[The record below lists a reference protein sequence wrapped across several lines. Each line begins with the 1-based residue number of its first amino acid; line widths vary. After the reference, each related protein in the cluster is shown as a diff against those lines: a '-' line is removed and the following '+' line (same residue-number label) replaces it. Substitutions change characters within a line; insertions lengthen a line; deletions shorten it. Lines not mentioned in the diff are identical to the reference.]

1 MLLRRKIVVLG
12 VLVSSVAGFSN
23 AFGGGMV
30 SQAYVFAITAQE
42 YGGTGQF
49 FVSVNQP
56 ITGGPSCAIQPMKF
70 VINASTDAGKAQIAT
85 VLAAQSASRPISILG
100 TGSCDV
106 WGDTETVFWV
116 QF

>member
-1 MLLRRKIVVLG
+1 MRRRIVVLG

-30 SQAYVFAITAQE
+30 SNAPITAITAQD
-42 YGGTGQF
+42 YGGTAQF

-56 ITGGPSCAIQPMKF
+56 VTGAPSCAIQAMKF
-70 VINASTDAGKAQIAT
+70 VINGSTDAGKAQIAT
-85 VLAAQSASRPISILG
+85 VLAAQSAGHNISILG
-100 TGSCDV
+100 TGTCDV

>member
-23 AFGGGMV
+23 AFGGGFV
-30 SQAYVFAITAQE
+30 SQAPITAVTAQD

-56 ITGGPSCAIQPMKF
+56 VAGAPSCATQPMKF
-70 VINASTDAGKAQIAT
+70 VINASTDAGRAQIST
-85 VLAAQSASRPISILG
+85 VLAAQSAGRLISILG
-100 TGSCDV
+100 TGTCDV

-116 QF
+116 QS